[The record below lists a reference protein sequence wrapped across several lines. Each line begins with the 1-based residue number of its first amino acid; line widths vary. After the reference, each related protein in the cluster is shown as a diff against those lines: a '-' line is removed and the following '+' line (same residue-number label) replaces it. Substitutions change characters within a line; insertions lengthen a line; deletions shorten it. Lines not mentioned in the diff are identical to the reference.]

1 MGSDSVPSEKC
12 ISVNVNLFGILKDNY
27 DILSEIININSLL
40 KAKYYSWI
48 PKRNSVIPNC
58 NITMLNH
65 DIYNIK
71 LILVIIC
78 QWNQEEYNNI
88 PKVL

>member
-1 MGSDSVPSEKC
+1 MGSDSVPSEKW
-12 ISVNVNLFGILKDNY
+12 ISVNVNLFGILKDKY

-40 KAKYYSWI
+40 EAKYYSWI
-48 PKRNSVIPNC
+48 PKRNSVIAQC

-65 DIYNIK
+65 DIYNVK

-88 PKVL
+88 HKVL

>member
-40 KAKYYSWI
+40 KAKYYS
-48 PKRNSVIPNC
+48 
-58 NITMLNH
+58 
-65 DIYNIK
+65 
-71 LILVIIC
+71 
-78 QWNQEEYNNI
+78 
-88 PKVL
+88 